1 MGSDPKREIQ
11 MIRAAVKLLL
21 ALTLT
26 LGGVAT
32 VAAPTPARAA
42 ETADCSAT
50 AARVTVFTGKLA
62 EVRARH
68 TRAVT
73 RTGELRRTVTKLQR
87 SVKAHRTQRK
97 VRKLRHAR
105 AELRA
110 SQARVRT
117 IGGIAHR
124 TRDHLVAARIAHR
137 LCTAPPEQAGTELL
151 DILDLLGLS
160 PLLDMIGLP
169 ALLQS
174 LGVVD
179 LLDSLGLAD
188 ILENLGLGSLIGR

>member
-1 MGSDPKREIQ
+1 

-32 VAAPTPARAA
+32 VAAPTPALAA
-42 ETADCSAT
+42 ETAAADCSAT
-50 AARVTVFTGKLA
+50 ASRVTVFTGKLA
-62 EVRARH
+62 DVRARH

-73 RTGELRRTVTKLQR
+73 RTRELRRTVAQLQR
-87 SVKAHRTQRK
+87 SVNAHRTPRK

-117 IGGIAHR
+117 IGGVANR
-124 TRDHLVAARIAHR
+124 TRDNLVAARIAHR
-137 LCTAPPEQAGTELL
+137 LCTAPPEQAEAELFDFL
-151 DILDLLGLS
+151 DALGLT
-160 PLLDMIGLP
+160 PLLQMIGLP

-174 LGVVD
+174 LGVVE
-179 LLDSLGLAD
+179 LLDMLGLAD

>member
-1 MGSDPKREIQ
+1 

-26 LGGVAT
+26 LGGAAT
-32 VAAPTPARAA
+32 VAAPATAGAA
-42 ETADCSAT
+42 ETADCAGT

-68 TRAVT
+68 TRAAT
-73 RTGELRRTVTKLQR
+73 RTRELRRTVTRLQR
-87 SVKAHRTQRK
+87 SVHAHRTPAK

-110 SQARVRT
+110 SRVRVQA
-117 IGGIAHR
+117 IGGIANR
-124 TRDHLVAARIAHR
+124 TRDNLVAARIAHR
-137 LCTAPPEQAGTELL
+137 LCTAPPEQAETELL

-160 PLLDMIGLP
+160 PLLELIGLP